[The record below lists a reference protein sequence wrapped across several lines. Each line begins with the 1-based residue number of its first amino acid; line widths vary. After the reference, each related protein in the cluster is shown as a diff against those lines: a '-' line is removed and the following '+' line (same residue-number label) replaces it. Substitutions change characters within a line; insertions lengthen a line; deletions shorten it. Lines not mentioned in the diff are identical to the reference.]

1 MNITD
6 GIYTDFR
13 KLEQGVKLYM
23 KISQPI
29 AYATLKLVQF
39 LARSVK
45 EKYFSQDMVENFAKF
60 MKTTNGEF
68 SIYRMPY
75 VSDITRET
83 AIENAKN
90 YLDKAGIKY
99 CIMDSVND
107 KDNAL
112 HISVARKDEQ
122 KFNVM
127 FTDYLKEQLSGGEKN
142 ADDLVN
148 LTDRKTTII
157 SIPDASL
164 DIMKNALTEVNV
176 NFAELPDLVPDDGEK
191 QLRIA
196 SADLNVTKQCYEA
209 YRRSLMKNKP
219 EEAAAEMKVFSEE
232 DYTDG
237 AKETTEQYMK
247 NSVSDELKEK
257 LQKYEKFD
265 ADEMEK
271 ELMKWDT
278 IIKDSKGF
286 ECQALRS
293 NMASVPISFENIS
306 GAAKGYYNPVTASIA
321 IKAGMPESQTVKTMI
336 HEIAHSILHNDIL
349 DEAAKKDR
357 QTKEVEAESVAYTVC
372 QHFGIDTSDY
382 SFGYIAG
389 WSSSK
394 ETEELKQSLETIQK
408 TASGLINDI
417 ERIMP
422 QLKKDMQLKE
432 NVTESVTE
440 NIDEPEIE
448 YTAGMR
454 I

>member
-13 KLEQGVKLYM
+13 KLEQGIKLYM

-75 VSDITRET
+75 VSTITREN
-83 AIENAKN
+83 AIENAQN
-90 YLDKAGIKY
+90 YLDNAGIKY
-99 CIMDSVND
+99 CVMDSVND

-112 HISVARKDEQ
+112 HISVAREDEQ

-148 LTDRKTTII
+148 LTDGKTTII

-209 YRRSLMKNKP
+209 YRRSLMKNEP
-219 EEAAAEMKVFSEE
+219 EEAAAEMKVFSED

-247 NSVSDELKEK
+247 NSASDELKEK
-257 LQKYEKFD
+257 LQRYEKFD
-265 ADEMEK
+265 ADEMER

-278 IIKDSKGF
+278 VIKDSKGF

-293 NMASVPISFENIS
+293 NMAYSEISIDW
-306 GAAKGYYNPVTASIA
+306 
-321 IKAGMPESQTVKTMI
+321 KT
-336 HEIAHSILHNDIL
+336 
-349 DEAAKKDR
+349 
-357 QTKEVEAESVAYTVC
+357 
-372 QHFGIDTSDY
+372 
-382 SFGYIAG
+382 
-389 WSSSK
+389 
-394 ETEELKQSLETIQK
+394 
-408 TASGLINDI
+408 LINDNPI
-417 ERIMP
+417 NNQMERKFPKFIFATIPGTQGQQIVMLP
-422 QLKKDMQLKE
+422 KNQVFKVENEERYIAFVNNQKKVRAYNINGNKLEFDPGETYPTGKDLLKKFDVKETNPERTAKAMAETTE
-432 NVTESVTE
+432 NVTPDIPIPKEAPVK
-440 NIDEPEIE
+440 
-448 YTAGMR
+448 
-454 I
+454 